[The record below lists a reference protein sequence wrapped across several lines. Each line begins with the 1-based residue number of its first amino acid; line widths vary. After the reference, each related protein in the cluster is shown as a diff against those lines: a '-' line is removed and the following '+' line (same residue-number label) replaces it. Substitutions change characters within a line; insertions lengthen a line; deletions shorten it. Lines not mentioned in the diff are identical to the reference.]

1 VPRILVIHGPN
12 LNMLGTREP
21 DIYGTQTLA
30 DINASL
36 AALGQAAGAE
46 IEAVQSNC
54 EGEIV
59 TQIQRARGTFDAIL
73 INPGGYTHT
82 SIAIRDA
89 LIAAGVPAVEVH
101 LSNIHRRER
110 FRHRSMTAG
119 ACVGAVMGF
128 GAHSYR
134 VALEAVLLHLGHAA
148 GGPSQG
154 AS

>member
-12 LNMLGTREP
+12 LNLLGTREP
-21 DIYGTQTLA
+21 EVYGTQTLE

-36 AALGQAAGAE
+36 SRQGAVAGAE

-59 TQIQRARGTFDAIL
+59 TQIQRARGAFDAIL

-82 SIAIRDA
+82 SVAIRDA
-89 LIAAGVPAVEVH
+89 LSAVGVPAVEVH
-101 LSNIHRRER
+101 LSNLHRRER
-110 FRHRSMTAG
+110 FRQRSLTAG

-128 GAHSYR
+128 GARSYL
-134 VALEAVLLHLGHAA
+134 VALEAVLMHLGDE
-148 GGPSQG
+148 GRRPS
-154 AS
+154 